1 MSIADHSPLIDFE
14 TRIIDDPQRPALIIL
29 RAEAAIVLAAAT
41 TAYALIGSG
50 WLLFALLFFVP
61 DMFMLGYLRNARI
74 GAHVYNLGHS
84 YVTPAAVFVGAN
96 ALSSQLWAGIAL
108 IWIAHI
114 AFDRLLGYGLKF
126 ASGFHDTH
134 LTPRAGQ
141 AA

>member
-1 MSIADHSPLIDFE
+1 MSVADHSPLIDLE
-14 TRIIDDPQRPALIIL
+14 AQTIDRPNRPVLIIL

-61 DMFMLGYLRNARI
+61 DVFMLGYLKNARV

-84 YVTPAAVFVGAN
+84 YVTPAAVFVGAK
-96 ALSSQLWAGIAL
+96 ALASPLWAGIAL

-114 AFDRLLGYGLKF
+114 AFDRLVGYGLKLQ
-126 ASGFHDTH
+126 SGFNDTH
-134 LTPRAGQ
+134 LTPRADQ